1 MTDRS
6 ATTSLDGAVVAVFG
20 HAPDGTSEL
29 ARALADL
36 GASVLV
42 CPIWSPWFDPPYE
55 EDLLA
60 LVEPATARP
69 GQVHFLA
76 GLDGRPFSDLLSE
89 PAGVRRF
96 VSWTRRAFGRLD
108 AVVLGFHTVLGLTA
122 GATFAA
128 ALRRTGGEV
137 IAVEGDADS
146 ADQVVRTFAE
156 PGHRGTQPI
165 VMRAAV
171 GRKRK
176 PSDRLGPVAR
186 ALAQA
191 SLLTEVTLADVDRA
205 AAARRRRGDPIAGL
219 RWQYVGG
226 GDHDHG
232 GHAIVTAQSL
242 AAAGPLSDIDR
253 VGWYRRHVTPL
264 DELGVDG
271 VILGDQNGIAGVE
284 VVPSASEVVALRV
297 GTLDDSFN
305 TDEPYECGRR
315 VASGPPRR
323 RDRRP
328 MGGPR
333 RRRRPARTARRPAGL
348 AHRHRHARRRAHGLP
363 DVVGRGPGAG
373 DWEVTARHDC
383 NVPVIGSSRAPRGSC
398 GGTAGGVRGRSCRRP
413 FAARR
418 RPRHRAS

>member
-42 CPIWSPWFDPPYE
+42 CTIWSPWFDPPYE

-69 GQVHFLA
+69 GQIHFLA
-76 GLDGRPFSDLLSE
+76 GLDGQPFSDLLSE

-165 VMRAAV
+165 VMRAAA

-176 PSDRLGPVAR
+176 PGDRLGPVAR

-191 SLLTEVTLADVDRA
+191 GLLAEVTLADVDRA

-232 GHAIVTAQSL
+232 GHTIVTAQSL

-305 TDEPYECGRR
+305 TDEPYEPVGEW
-315 VASGPPRR
+315 
-323 RDRRP
+323 
-328 MGGPR
+328 
-333 RRRRPARTARRPAGL
+333 RPAHRDVVIGDPWVVLADGGGLPVRLAAQPVWHIDIATLDGELTGFRMWSDTAREL
-348 AHRHRHARRRAHGLP
+348 ARR
-363 DVVGRGPGAG
+363 
-373 DWEVTARHDC
+373 
-383 NVPVIGSSRAPRGSC
+383 
-398 GGTAGGVRGRSCRRP
+398 
-413 FAARR
+413 
-418 RPRHRAS
+418 